1 MRRVLLPTFEKATH
15 HGKET
20 QRGRRSVVR
29 YIDDRVSRGSP
40 PVAQHTRE
48 DILQKVSET
57 AADHFETPN
66 LKLRDETTA
75 ADVEGWDSIAHIQLM
90 MRLEEEFDFRFST
103 AEISSVRN
111 VGELVDRIIHHTS

>member
-1 MRRVLLPTFEKATH
+1 M
-15 HGKET
+15 
-20 QRGRRSVVR
+20 
-29 YIDDRVSRGSP
+29 
-40 PVAQHTRE
+40 AQHTRD

-66 LKLRDETTA
+66 LQLKDETTA

-103 AEISSVRN
+103 TEISSVRN
-111 VGELVDRIIHHTS
+111 VGELVDRIIHHVS